1 MDKVSVSVGPFEVED
16 PLQLSDWNQPL
27 SFMKSRHVEKI
38 EGEVLQQESW
48 RAKDKVR
55 ILENSLFVTD
65 TRHALLRAD
74 ENVERSACHVY
85 ELRRGPSRCRKNCP
99 LCSKGVLDR

>member
-16 PLQLSDWNQPL
+16 PSQLSDWSLPL

-48 RAKDKVR
+48 RTKDKVSVQCGNAY
-55 ILENSLFVTD
+55 ILLNVF
-65 TRHALLRAD
+65 HAD
-74 ENVERSACHVY
+74 ENVECGSCHVH
-85 ELRRGPSRCRKNCP
+85 EFRCGPS
-99 LCSKGVLDR
+99 